1 MTDIPSDA
9 NFSLLLGDG
18 VAWMYHHPPGGTKIP
33 IGEVRENAGNEELQW
48 SVLRRR
54 AFRLGS
60 GRLATRVLLPDSLVN
75 YSICYAP
82 GPTERERSEQIKQ
95 GLIGR
100 TGYNENVSQLVFDWC
115 GDGEV
120 VQVAAVALDSL
131 KDAADFAASL
141 GLNPVAYSA
150 DPDPAKFAEDPVF
163 EVPADRLRLPGA
175 GDAGKGSG
183 SKGSFAGSL
192 FGKAA
197 KLKPAGA
204 GRKRG
209 PGSKSNRRVGRPAS
223 FPAAVAK
230 CASALALAASA
241 SAAAAQAPPPDS
253 APLPGQQE
261 TAVAALY
268 APMPRPHP
276 LEPAI
281 MLRPANLPATR
292 DSGDP
297 VRIETGPDESDA
309 QQLAENRD
317 DADSDTTAPD
327 VSAVDG
333 TRLAAAP
340 PAEPAA
346 NAAETA
352 SGGALFA
359 PQRRPEAA
367 SVQSPPTTAP
377 MHRPGYLASLLPGAR
392 DAHDEFSTPITR
404 PDVLMIGEGFSGTGR
419 VTRDAPRGPDFVSAE
434 SAASY
439 ATEERVLK
447 KTRKP
452 LLLGVFGREG
462 SRSALVRLG
471 DGSIAKVSKGDRL
484 DGGRVSAIGGSSL
497 TYVKGGNARTLS
509 MP

>member
-18 VAWMYHHPPGGTKIP
+18 VAWMHHHPPGGAKIP
-33 IGEVRENAGNEELQW
+33 IGEVRESEGNETLQW

-60 GRLATRVLLPDSLVN
+60 GRLATTVLLPEWLVN

-82 GPTERERSEQIKQ
+82 GPTDRERSEQIKQ

-100 TGYNENVSQLVFDWC
+100 TGYHENVSQLVFDWC

-120 VQVAAVALDSL
+120 LQVAAVALDSL

-150 DPDPAKFAEDPVF
+150 APDPAKFAEDPVF
-163 EVPADRLRLPGA
+163 EFPAGRLGSPGA

-209 PGSKSNRRVGRPAS
+209 TGSDLRVVRPAS
-223 FPAAVAK
+223 FSAATAK
-230 CASALALAASA
+230 CAAALATAVFAG
-241 SAAAAQAPPPDS
+241 AAAAQAPPGS
-253 APLPGQQE
+253 ALLPGQQE
-261 TAVAALY
+261 TAAAVLY
-268 APMPRPHP
+268 APMPRPP
-276 LEPAI
+276 PFAPAI
-281 MLRPANLPATR
+281 MLRPANLAAAR
-292 DSGDP
+292 DGE
-297 VRIETGPDESDA
+297 VQLRTETGSDESDA
-309 QQLAENRD
+309 QQLAESRD
-317 DADSDTTAPD
+317 EAEGVPAAPVAPAADES
-327 VSAVDG
+327 
-333 TRLAAAP
+333 RLAAAV
-340 PAEPAA
+340 PAEPVAIE
-346 NAAETA
+346 AETA
-352 SGGALFA
+352 SGIALFA
-359 PQRRPEAA
+359 PRRRPEAEPARA
-367 SVQSPPTTAP
+367 SPATAP

-419 VTRDAPRGPDFVSAE
+419 VTTEAPRGPDFVTAE
-434 SAASY
+434 RAASY

-447 KTRKP
+447 RTRKP
-452 LLLGVFGREG
+452 LLLGVFGIEG

-471 DGSIAKVSKGDRL
+471 DGSIAKVSSGDRL
-484 DGGRVSAIGGSSL
+484 DGGRVSSIGGSSL
-497 TYVKGGNARTLS
+497 TYVKGGNTRTLA